1 MGGKKLTDKER
12 KDIIAC
18 YVECQN
24 FRETARKFNVAPAT
38 VKNLTLLEKDIAQDL
53 SQKNKENTK
62 NVLNEM
68 AKRSQKKIRILD
80 KLLDGID
87 QKCSNIDMFTNVKD
101 LATAYGILID
111 KDIKIAEVQANEG
124 EKIEGKVLI
133 PAEHIAMPFLELNR
147 ELDGSKTLEVMLPG
161 GRGSTKS
168 SYWSEKVIELMQNNP
183 NWCAIVLRRVANTLN
198 QSVKPQI
205 EWGIEQLSKCY
216 PKIQADW
223 HIPKSDYDITKKSTG
238 QKIYLRGADDPGKIK
253 SIKPPPGKYI
263 AIIVYEEFD
272 QFGGMEDIRKINQSV
287 KRGGDIFIEFDVFNT
302 PRSKQHFA
310 NQELL
315 VKKPDR
321 IVVKSDY
328 TQVPPK
334 WLGQKFIDDA
344 EFLKEHNLPAF
355 EHEYLGIATGDG
367 GSVFENLEIREIT
380 DEEIKSFDRIYNGI
394 DWGWYPDPWAFN
406 RVHLDM
412 SRRTLYIFDEA
423 EENKKSNRQTADIL
437 INEKSLTSADL
448 ITCDSAEKKSTA
460 DYRSFGLFARDAE
473 KGPGSVEYSMKWLAG
488 LFKIVIDSVRCPK
501 TAKEFNDYEFEKD
514 KDGNYIS
521 AYPDKNN
528 HHIDATRYATESV
541 WKIRGQ

>member
-1 MGGKKLTDKER
+1 MGGKLNDLDK
-12 KDIIAC
+12 KKIIES

-24 FRETARKFNVAPAT
+24 YSEVARKFKVSSTT
-38 VKNLTLLEKDIAQDL
+38 VKTIVDSDKKTLKNLE
-53 SQKNKENTK
+53 QKKEENTK

-68 AKRSQKKIRILD
+68 TKRGQKKIEILD

-87 QKCSNIDMFTNVKD
+87 KKASNIDTFTNVKD

-111 KDIKIAEVQANEG
+111 KDIKIAEAKASEG
-124 EKIEGKVLI
+124 EKIEGKVLM
-133 PAEHIAMPFLELNR
+133 PAEHIALPFLELNR
-147 ELDGSKTLEVMLPG
+147 ELDGTKTLEVMLPG

-168 SYWSEKVIELMQNNP
+168 SYWSEKVIELLQNNP
-183 NWCAIVLRRVANTLN
+183 TWCAVVLRRVANTLN

-205 EWGIEQLSKCY
+205 EWGIDQLSKCY
-216 PKIQADW
+216 PKIQSDW
-223 HIPKSDYDITKKSTG
+223 HIPKSDYDITRKSTG

-272 QFGGMEDIRKINQSV
+272 QFKGMEDIRKINQSV

-315 VKKPDR
+315 VKKLDR
-321 IVVKSDY
+321 LVVKSDY
-328 TQVPPK
+328 TQVPAK

-344 EFLKEHNLPAF
+344 EFLKENNLSAY

-367 GSVFENLEIREIT
+367 GSVFENLEIREIS
-380 DEEIKSFDRIYNGI
+380 DEEIKSFDRIYNGV

-406 RVHLDM
+406 RVHFDVA
-412 SRRTLYIFDEA
+412 RRTLYIFDEA
-423 EENKKSNRQTADIL
+423 RENKKSNRQTADIL
-437 INEKSLTSADL
+437 IKEKGLTSADL

-460 DYRSFGLFARDAE
+460 DYRAFGLFARDAE
-473 KGPGSVEYSMKWLAG
+473 KGPNSVEYSMKWLAG
-488 LFKIVIDSVRCPK
+488 LFKIIIDPVRCPK

-521 AYPDKNN
+521 VYPDRDN
-528 HHIDATRYATESV
+528 HQIDATRYATESV

>member
-1 MGGKKLTDKER
+1 MGGKLNDLDK
-12 KDIIAC
+12 KKIIES

-24 FRETARKFNVAPAT
+24 YSEVARNFKVSATT
-38 VKNLTLLEKDIAQDL
+38 VKSIVDGDTKTLKNLE
-53 SQKNKENTK
+53 QKKEENTK

-68 AKRSQKKIRILD
+68 SKRSQKKIQILD
-80 KLLDGID
+80 KLLNGID
-87 QKCSNIDMFTNVKD
+87 KKATRIDKNTNIKD

-111 KDIKIAEVQANEG
+111 KDLKIAEAQANEG
-124 EKIEGKVLI
+124 EKIEGRVLM

-147 ELDGSKTLEVMLPG
+147 ELDGTKTLEVMLPG

-168 SYWSEKVIELMQNNP
+168 SYWSEKVIEFLQNNP
-183 NWCAIVLRRVANTLN
+183 TWCAIVLRRVANTLN

-205 EWGIEQLSKCY
+205 EWGIDQLSKCY
-216 PKIQADW
+216 PKLQSDW
-223 HIPKSDYDITKKSTG
+223 HIPKSDYDITRKSTG

-263 AIIVYEEFD
+263 ALIIYEEFD
-272 QFGGMEDIRKINQSV
+272 QFKGMEDIRKINQSV
-287 KRGGDIFIEFDVFNT
+287 KRGGEVFIEFDVFNT

-344 EFLKEHNLPAF
+344 EFLKEHDISAF

-367 GSVFENLEIREIT
+367 GSVFENLEIREIA
-380 DEEIKSFDRIYNGI
+380 DEEIKSFDRIYNGV

-406 RVHLDM
+406 RMHLDIA
-412 SRRTLYIFDEA
+412 RRTLYIFDED
-423 EENKKSNRQTADIL
+423 EQNKKSNRETADIL
-437 INEKSLTSADL
+437 INNHGITSADL

-473 KGPGSVEYSMKWLAG
+473 KGPDSVMYGMKWLAG
-488 LFKIVIDSVRCPK
+488 LFKIVIDPVRCPK

-521 AYPDKNN
+521 AYPDKDN

>member
-1 MGGKKLTDKER
+1 MGGKLNDLDK
-12 KDIIAC
+12 KKIIES

-24 FRETARKFNVAPAT
+24 YSEVARNFKVSATT
-38 VKNLTLLEKDIAQDL
+38 VKSIVDGDTKTLKNLE
-53 SQKNKENTK
+53 QKKEENTK

-68 AKRSQKKIRILD
+68 SKRSQKKIQILD
-80 KLLDGID
+80 KLLNGID
-87 QKCSNIDMFTNVKD
+87 KKATRIDENTNIKD

-111 KDIKIAEVQANEG
+111 KDLKIAEAQANEG
-124 EKIEGKVLI
+124 EKIEGRVLM

-147 ELDGSKTLEVMLPG
+147 ELDGTKTLEIMLPG

-205 EWGIEQLSKCY
+205 EWGIDQLSKCY
-216 PKIQADW
+216 PKLQSDW
-223 HIPKSDYDITKKSTG
+223 HIPKSDYDITRKSTG

-263 AIIVYEEFD
+263 ALIIYEEFD
-272 QFGGMEDIRKINQSV
+272 QFKGMEDIRKINQSV
-287 KRGGDIFIEFDVFNT
+287 KRGGEVFIEFDVFNT

-321 IVVKSDY
+321 IVIKSDY

-344 EFLKEHNLPAF
+344 EFLKEHDLSAF

-380 DEEIKSFDRIYNGI
+380 NEEIKSFDRIYNGV

-406 RVHLDM
+406 RMHLDIA
-412 SRRTLYIFDEA
+412 RRTLYIFDED
-423 EENKKSNRQTADIL
+423 EQNKKSNRETADIL
-437 INEKSLTSADL
+437 INNHGITSADL

-473 KGPGSVEYSMKWLAG
+473 KGPDSVKYGMKWLAG
-488 LFKIVIDSVRCPK
+488 LFKIVIDPVRCPK

-521 AYPDKNN
+521 AYPDKDN
-528 HHIDATRYATESV
+528 HHIDATRYATECV

>member
-1 MGGKKLTDKER
+1 MGGKINDLEKKKIL
-12 KDIIAC
+12 AC
-18 YVECQN
+18 YVENQN
-24 FRETARKFNVAPAT
+24 YSETARKFNISDTT
-38 VKNLTLLEKDIAQDL
+38 VKKIVNENSESLKKFE
-53 SQKNKENTK
+53 QKKEDNSK

-68 AKRSQKKIRILD
+68 SKRSQKKIEILD

-87 QKCSNIDMFTNVKD
+87 KKASNIDAFTNVKD

-111 KDIKIAEVQANEG
+111 KDLKIAEAQANEG
-124 EKIEGKVLI
+124 EKIEGKVLL

-147 ELDGSKTLEVMLPG
+147 EIDGTKTLEIMLPG

-168 SYWSEKVIELMQNNP
+168 SYWSEKIIELMQNNP
-183 NWCAIVLRRVANTLN
+183 NWCAVVLRRVANTLN

-205 EWGIEQLSKCY
+205 EWGIDQLSKCY
-216 PKIQADW
+216 PKLQSDW
-223 HIPKSDYDITKKSTG
+223 HIPKSDYDITRKSTG

-272 QFGGMEDIRKINQSV
+272 QFKGMEDIRKINQSV
-287 KRGGDIFIEFDVFNT
+287 KRGGNVFIEFDVFNT

-315 VKKPDR
+315 IKKPDR

-328 TQVPPK
+328 TQVPPV

-344 EFLKEHNLPAF
+344 EFLKENNLSAY

-380 DEEIKSFDRIYNGI
+380 DEEIKSFDRIYNGV

-412 SRRTLYIFDEA
+412 ARRTLYIFDED
-423 EENKKSNRQTADIL
+423 EQNKKSNRETADIL
-437 INEKSLTSADL
+437 INNHGITSADL

-473 KGPGSVEYSMKWLAG
+473 KGPDSVKYGMKWLAG
-488 LFKIVIDSVRCPK
+488 LIKIVIDPVRCPK

-521 AYPDKNN
+521 SYPDKDN

>member
-1 MGGKKLTDKER
+1 MGGKLNDLDK
-12 KDIIAC
+12 KKIIES

-24 FRETARKFNVAPAT
+24 YSEVARKFKVSATT
-38 VKNLTLLEKDIAQDL
+38 VKSIVDGDKKTLKNLE
-53 SQKNKENTK
+53 QKKEENTK

-68 AKRSQKKIRILD
+68 SKRSQKKIQILD

-87 QKCSNIDMFTNVKD
+87 QKASNIDAFTNVKD

-111 KDIKIAEVQANEG
+111 KDLKIAEAQANEG
-124 EKIEGKVLI
+124 EKIEGKVLM

-147 ELDGSKTLEVMLPG
+147 ELDGTKTLEIMLPG

-205 EWGIEQLSKCY
+205 EWGIDQLSKCY
-216 PKIQADW
+216 PKLQSDW
-223 HIPKSDYDITKKSTG
+223 HIPKSDYDITRKSTG

-263 AIIVYEEFD
+263 ALIIYEEFD
-272 QFGGMEDIRKINQSV
+272 QFKGMEDIRKINQSV
-287 KRGGDIFIEFDVFNT
+287 KRGGEVFIEFDVFNT
-302 PRSKQHFA
+302 PRSKQHFV

-344 EFLKEHNLPAF
+344 EFLKENNLPAY

-380 DEEIKSFDRIYNGI
+380 DEEIKSFDRIYNGV

-406 RVHLDM
+406 RMYLDM
-412 SRRTLYIFDEA
+412 ARRTLYIFDED
-423 EENKKSNRQTADIL
+423 EQNKKSNRETADIL
-437 INEKSLTSADL
+437 INNHGITSADL

-473 KGPGSVEYSMKWLAG
+473 KGPDSVKYGMKWLAG
-488 LFKIVIDSVRCPK
+488 LYKIVIDPVRCPK

-514 KDGNYIS
+514 KEGNYIS
-521 AYPDKNN
+521 DYPDRDN

>member
-1 MGGKKLTDKER
+1 MGGKLNDLDK
-12 KDIIAC
+12 KKIIES

-24 FRETARKFNVAPAT
+24 YSEVARKFKVSATT
-38 VKNLTLLEKDIAQDL
+38 VKSIVDGDTKTLKNLE
-53 SQKNKENTK
+53 QKKEENTK

-68 AKRSQKKIRILD
+68 SKRSQKKIQILD
-80 KLLDGID
+80 KLLNSIEKKATQID
-87 QKCSNIDMFTNVKD
+87 KNTNIKD

-111 KDIKIAEVQANEG
+111 KDLKIAEAQANEG

-147 ELDGSKTLEVMLPG
+147 ELDGTKTLEIMLPG

-205 EWGIEQLSKCY
+205 EWGIDQLSKCY
-216 PKIQADW
+216 PKLQSDW
-223 HIPKSDYDITKKSTG
+223 HIPKSDYDITRKSTG

-263 AIIVYEEFD
+263 ALIIYEEFD
-272 QFGGMEDIRKINQSV
+272 QFKGMEDIRKINQSV
-287 KRGGDIFIEFDVFNT
+287 KRGGEVFIEFDVFNT
-302 PRSKQHFA
+302 PRPKRHFA

-328 TQVPPK
+328 TQVPAK

-344 EFLKEHNLPAF
+344 EFLKENNPAAF

-380 DEEIKSFDRIYNGI
+380 DEEIKSFDRIYNGV

-406 RVHLDM
+406 RMHLDIA
-412 SRRTLYIFDEA
+412 RRTLYIFDED
-423 EENKKSNRQTADIL
+423 EQNKKSNRETADIL
-437 INEKSLTSADL
+437 INNHGITSADL

-473 KGPGSVEYSMKWLAG
+473 KGPDSVKYGMKWLAG
-488 LFKIVIDSVRCPK
+488 LFKIVIDPVRCPK

-521 AYPDKNN
+521 AYPDKDN
-528 HHIDATRYATESV
+528 HHIDAVRYRT
-541 WKIRGQ
+541 

>member
-1 MGGKKLTDKER
+1 MGGKLNDLDK
-12 KDIIAC
+12 KKIIES

-24 FRETARKFNVAPAT
+24 YSEVARKFKVSATT
-38 VKNLTLLEKDIAQDL
+38 VKNIVDNDIKTLKNLE
-53 SQKNKENTK
+53 QKKEENTQ
-62 NVLNEM
+62 NVLKEM
-68 AKRSQKKIRILD
+68 SKRSQKKIEILD

-87 QKCSNIDMFTNVKD
+87 KKASNIDAFTNVKD

-111 KDIKIAEVQANEG
+111 KDLKIAEAQANEG
-124 EKIEGKVLI
+124 EKIEGKVLM
-133 PAEHIAMPFLELNR
+133 PAEHIALPFLELNR
-147 ELDGSKTLEVMLPG
+147 ELDGTKTLEVMLPG

-183 NWCAIVLRRVANTLN
+183 NWCTIILRRVANTLN

-205 EWGIEQLSKCY
+205 EWGIDQLSKCY
-216 PKIQADW
+216 PKLQSDW
-223 HIPKSDYDITKKSTG
+223 HVPKTDYDITRKSTG

-263 AIIVYEEFD
+263 ALIVYEEFD
-272 QFGGMEDIRKINQSV
+272 QFKGMEDIRKINQSV
-287 KRGGDIFIEFDVFNT
+287 KRGGDVFIEFDVFNT
-302 PRSKQHFA
+302 PKSKQHFA
-310 NQELL
+310 NKELL

-328 TQVPPK
+328 TQVPAK

-344 EFLKEHNLPAF
+344 EFLKEHNLSAF

-412 SRRTLYIFDEA
+412 ARRTLYIFDED
-423 EENKKSNRQTADIL
+423 EQNKKSNRETADIL
-437 INEKSLTSADL
+437 INNHSITSADL
-448 ITCDSAEKKSTA
+448 ITCDCAEKKSTA

-473 KGPGSVEYSMKWLAG
+473 KGPDSVKYGMKWLAG
-488 LFKIVIDSVRCPK
+488 LLKIVIDPVRCPK

>member
-1 MGGKKLTDKER
+1 MGGKLNDLDK
-12 KDIIAC
+12 KKIIES

-24 FRETARKFNVAPAT
+24 YSEVARNFKVSATT
-38 VKNLTLLEKDIAQDL
+38 VKSIVDGDTKTLKNLE
-53 SQKNKENTK
+53 QKKKENTK

-68 AKRSQKKIRILD
+68 SKRSQKKIQILD
-80 KLLDGID
+80 KLLNGID
-87 QKCSNIDMFTNVKD
+87 KKATRIDENTNIKD

-111 KDIKIAEVQANEG
+111 KDLKIAEAQANEG
-124 EKIEGKVLI
+124 EKIEGRVLM

-147 ELDGSKTLEVMLPG
+147 ELDGTKTLEIMLPG

-205 EWGIEQLSKCY
+205 EWGIDQLSKCY
-216 PKIQADW
+216 PKLQSDW
-223 HIPKSDYDITKKSTG
+223 HIPKSDYDITRKSTG

-263 AIIVYEEFD
+263 ALIIYEEFD
-272 QFGGMEDIRKINQSV
+272 QFKGMEDIRKINQSV
-287 KRGGDIFIEFDVFNT
+287 KRGGEVFIEFDVFNT

-344 EFLKEHNLPAF
+344 EFLKEHDISAF

-367 GSVFENLEIREIT
+367 GSVFENLEIREIA
-380 DEEIKSFDRIYNGI
+380 DEEIKSFDRIYNGV

-406 RVHLDM
+406 RMHLDIA
-412 SRRTLYIFDEA
+412 RRTLYIFDED
-423 EENKKSNRQTADIL
+423 EQNKKSNRETADIL
-437 INEKSLTSADL
+437 INNHGITSADL

-473 KGPGSVEYSMKWLAG
+473 KGPDSVKYGMKWLAG
-488 LFKIVIDSVRCPK
+488 LFKIVIDPVRCPK

-521 AYPDKNN
+521 AYPDKDN